1 MKIKLD
7 VNEDAKITALE
18 EAVRSDTPNEVSA
31 LYKKLGNVLLTAHI
45 LGIACR
51 FRGLEMVKVLIEMVR
66 PSAATGRQS
75 DIGPMSYLDI
85 QRMIWTFS
93 SCFYLARSIKFTSI
107 S

>member
-18 EAVRSDTPNEVSA
+18 EAVRSDTPSEVSA

-51 FRGLEMVKVLIEMVR
+51 FRGLEMVKVLIENG
-66 PSAATGRQS
+66 ATFRCDRRQS

>member
-18 EAVRSDTPNEVSA
+18 EAVRSDTPSEVSA

-51 FRGLEMVKVLIEMVR
+51 FRGLEMVKVLIENGATFRCDRETVR
-66 PSAATGRQS
+66 YR
-75 DIGPMSYLDI
+75 SYELFGYTAYDLD
-85 QRMIWTFS
+85 F
-93 SCFYLARSIKFTSI
+93 FLLFLFT
-107 S
+107 